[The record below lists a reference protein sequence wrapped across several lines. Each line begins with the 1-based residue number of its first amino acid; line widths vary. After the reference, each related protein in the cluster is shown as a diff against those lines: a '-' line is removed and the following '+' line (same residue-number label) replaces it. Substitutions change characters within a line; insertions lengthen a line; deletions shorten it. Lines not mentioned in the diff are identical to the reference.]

1 MIAAALC
8 FLVGAA
14 VPQDPGLLDAPVY
27 RDEAF
32 GVALPRPFPD
42 WVFSSGSSRGTS
54 TVIFHPR
61 DLPLGEQLW
70 GALVLTSFDEPV
82 RLAELAER
90 RVQETWRPSL
100 GRTFRVLARDSL
112 VLARLPAYHIVVAGA
127 VDRVAVDV
135 EEYFVARGAD
145 LVILQFRYPHG
156 SPRDSLA
163 RGYRRVIDGLT
174 VRAPPGDEAPLPAA
188 ALLTPPD
195 AEEEAAAESALAGSP
210 WRLCS
215 CDAVVRFD
223 PEAVRT
229 DVSVRLDIANEGARV
244 RDSLALALPWTLL
257 LDGVRSATGAPLAFR
272 TDGDVAWVRLPEGV
286 APLASGAVSVSMHA
300 PAGTSAPPLVAVTV
314 EGAHILDDWPP
325 RVESSVDSAGAPRAP
340 SRPGCTLHFDLPP
353 EFTAI
358 AAGRLAAD
366 FVSEGRRRTT
376 WTTGRGSAPAPEFVI
391 GRFRRGTVRQ
401 GTLVTIRT
409 WLDSA
414 DSSVTPSRA
423 DTIADVA
430 MEAWR
435 FFTGA
440 FGRLAVDDAYLLVAD
455 LERQGTAGA
464 TLLLPVDAPDDSV
477 RAAVARVW
485 WGSAVRFVGAGAQW
499 LADALP
505 SWSVLLYHESTDGD
519 STLWHAFRAAAEANG
534 RVAALE
540 AIRRTLGESAFRAAL
555 RRFFLEHRFA
565 PATQA
570 DLNALFEQVSH

>member
-1 MIAAALC
+1 VIAVALC
-8 FLVGAA
+8 LFVGAA
-14 VPQDPGLLDAPVY
+14 VPQDPGMLDVPVY

-32 GVALPRPFPD
+32 GIALPRPFPD

-82 RLAELAER
+82 HLAELAER

-112 VLARLPAYHIVVAGA
+112 AVARLPAYHIVVTGA

-135 EEYFVARGAD
+135 EEYFVARGPD

-156 SPRDSLA
+156 SSRDSLA
-163 RGYRRVIDGLT
+163 EGYRRVVDGLT
-174 VRAPPGDEAPLPAA
+174 VRAPLGEEAPLPAA

-195 AEEEAAAESALAGSP
+195 AEQAAAAERALSGSP
-210 WRLCS
+210 WRLRS

-229 DVSVRLDIANEGARV
+229 DISVRLEIANVDARAH
-244 RDSLALALPWTLL
+244 DSLALGLPWTLL
-257 LDGVRSATGAPLAFR
+257 LDGVRSATGEPLALR
-272 TDGDVAWVRLPEGV
+272 TDGDVAWVRLPQDV
-286 APLASGAVSVSMHA
+286 APLASGAVSVAMHA
-300 PAGTSAPPLVAVTV
+300 PAGTSIPPLVAMTTD
-314 EGAHILDDWPP
+314 GAHLLDNWLP
-325 RVESSVDSAGAPRAP
+325 RVESSADSAGAPRVP
-340 SRPGCTLHFDLPP
+340 SRPGCTLRFDLPP

-376 WTTGRGSAPAPEFVI
+376 WSAGRGSAPAPEFVI
-391 GRFRRGTVRQ
+391 GRFRRVAVRE
-401 GTLVTIRT
+401 GPLVTLRA
-409 WLDSA
+409 WVAAA
-414 DSSVTPSRA
+414 DSSAAPSRA
-423 DTIADVA
+423 DTIAGVA

-435 FFTGA
+435 FFTAA
-440 FGRLAVDDAYLLVAD
+440 FGRLAIEDAYLLVAD

-464 TLLLPVDAPDDSV
+464 TLLLPANASDDSV
-477 RAAVARVW
+477 RTAVARVW

-505 SWSVLLYHESTDGD
+505 SWSVLLYHESTDSD
-519 STLWHAFRAAAEANG
+519 STQWRAFRAAAGANG
-534 RVAALE
+534 PVAALE
-540 AIRRTLGESAFRAAL
+540 TIRSTIGDAAFRAAL
-555 RRFFLEHRFA
+555 RRFFLEHRFV
-565 PATQA
+565 PAAQA

>member
-1 MIAAALC
+1 MIAGALC
-8 FLVGAA
+8 LLVGAA
-14 VPQDPGLLDAPVY
+14 VPQDPGTLDVPVY
-27 RDEAF
+27 RDETF
-32 GVALPRPFPD
+32 GVTLPRPFPD
-42 WVFSSGSSRGTS
+42 WVFSAGSSRGTT

-61 DLPLGEQLW
+61 DAPLGEQLW

-90 RVQETWRPSL
+90 RVRETWRPAL
-100 GRTFRVLARDSL
+100 GRAFRVLARDSL
-112 VLARLPAYHIVVAGA
+112 IVDGLPAYHVVVAGA
-127 VDRVAVDV
+127 VGRVAVDV
-135 EEYFVARGAD
+135 EEYFVARGTD
-145 LVILQFRYPHG
+145 LVILQLRYPHG
-156 SPRDSLA
+156 LPRDSIA
-163 RGYRRVIDGLT
+163 EGYRRAIDGLT
-174 VRAPPGDEAPLPAA
+174 IRAPPGAETPVPAA

-195 AEEEAAAESALAGSP
+195 AEEEAAADRALAGSP
-210 WRLCS
+210 WRLRS
-215 CDAVVRFD
+215 CDVVVRFD

-229 DVSVRLDIANEGARV
+229 DVSVRLDVANEDARA

-257 LDGVRSATGAPLAFR
+257 LDGVRSATGVPLAFR
-272 TDGDVAWVRLPEGV
+272 TDGDVAWVRLPEDV

-300 PAGTSAPPLVAVTV
+300 PAGTSVPPFVSVTV
-314 EGAHILDDWPP
+314 EGAHLLDDWLP
-325 RVESSVDSAGAPRAP
+325 RVEASADSAGAARVPA
-340 SRPGCTLHFDLPP
+340 RPGCPLRFDLPP

-376 WTTGRGSAPAPEFVI
+376 WSAGRGSAPAPEFVI
-391 GRFRRGTVRQ
+391 GRFRRGAVRH
-401 GTLVTIRT
+401 GTLVTLRT

-414 DSSVTPSRA
+414 DSSVAPSRA

-440 FGRLAVDDAYLLVAD
+440 FGRLAVEDAYLLVAD
-455 LERQGTAGA
+455 LGLQGTAGA
-464 TLLLPVDAPDDSV
+464 TLLLPADAPDDSV
-477 RAAVARVW
+477 RTAVARVW

-505 SWSVLLYHESTDGD
+505 SWSVLLYHEATDRD
-519 STLWHAFRAAAEANG
+519 STQWRAFRAAAEANG
-534 RVAALE
+534 PVAALE

-555 RRFFLEHRFA
+555 RRFFLEHRFV